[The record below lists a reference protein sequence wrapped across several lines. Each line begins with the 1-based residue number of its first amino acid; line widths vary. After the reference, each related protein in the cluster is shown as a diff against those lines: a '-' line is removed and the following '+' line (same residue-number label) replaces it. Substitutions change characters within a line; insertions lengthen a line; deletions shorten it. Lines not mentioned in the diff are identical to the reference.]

1 VVDNNIH
8 RFKDKKEK
16 IMAYGYNGKILHVDL
31 TTGQFTVEEPDDA
44 FYRKY
49 MGGSALAMHYILK
62 EIPAGVDPLG
72 PDNVLV
78 LALSVLTGNPISGQ
92 SRMTAAAKSPL
103 TGAIG
108 DSQGG
113 GFFPAE
119 LKFAGFDAIVIKGKA
134 EKPVYLWINE
144 GKYELRDAAHL
155 WGDITGEAEASIKN
169 ELGDDKIEVLQVGP
183 AGEKGVRFAGIFS
196 MSNRANG
203 RTGMG
208 AVMGSKNLKAV
219 AVRGKKR
226 PVPADKAGL
235 NELAKWGAA
244 NLDDSDIAG
253 LAKYGTAETTGANQT
268 SGTLPTFNY
277 NSGVFDG
284 WEAIDGTTMYD
295 NILRGAAE
303 GKQDRL
309 GRDTCYAC
317 AVRCKRVVEITEGKY
332 QVDPHYGGPEYET
345 TSTFGNYC
353 AIDDLAAIS
362 KANELCNKYG
372 LDSISCGAT
381 ISWAFEAF
389 NEGKLTLEDTDGLD
403 LSWGNAESMVALV
416 EKIGMREGF
425 GDLLAEGS
433 ERAAK
438 KIGRGTEAYLITFK
452 GQEAPAHMPR
462 VKRSLAVIYAT
473 NPFGADHQSSE
484 HDPALEG
491 DFEFYSDRLAVLGF
505 RESQP
510 SQSLNDEKIRFAA
523 TTQYLYS
530 ALDSLNLCQ
539 FVFGPAWQLYGPDDM
554 VKLVRAVTG
563 WDDVTFDE
571 LQKVGER
578 RLNMMRSFNAREG
591 IDRKKDVIPEK
602 LFKPLKNGA
611 SDGWVLDRAE
621 VESALDTYFEL
632 SGWDVETGVPTRAKL
647 EELDLDWVADQLG

>member
-1 VVDNNIH
+1 
-8 RFKDKKEK
+8 
-16 IMAYGYNGKILHVDL
+16 MLYGYNGKILHVDL
-31 TTGQFTVEEPDDA
+31 TSKKFHIEEPGEA

-49 MGGSALAMHYILK
+49 MGGSALAMYYLLK
-62 EIPAGVDPLG
+62 EMPAGVDPLG

-78 LALSVLTGNPISGQ
+78 LALSVLTGAAISGQ

-113 GFFPAE
+113 GFWPAE
-119 LKFAGFDAIVIKGKA
+119 LKFAGFDAIVIKGKSK
-134 EKPVYLWINE
+134 KPVYLSINN
-144 GKYELRDAAHL
+144 GNFELRDASHL
-155 WGDITGEAEASIKN
+155 WGKITGEAETTIRE
-169 ELGDDKIEVLQVGP
+169 ELGDSKTEVLQIGP

-208 AVMGSKNLKAV
+208 AVMGSKNLKAI

-226 PVPADKAGL
+226 PNVADKAGL
-235 NELAKWGAA
+235 NKLAKWGAA
-244 NLDDSDIAG
+244 NLANSDIAG
-253 LAKYGTAETTGANQT
+253 LGKYGTAETTGANQS
-268 SGTLPTFNY
+268 SGTLPTYNY
-277 NSGVFDG
+277 TSGVFDG
-284 WEAIDGTTMYD
+284 WEPIDGTTMYD
-295 NILRGAAE
+295 TILRGAAD

-317 AVRCKRVVEITEGKY
+317 TVRCKRVVEITEGAYK
-332 QVDPHYGGPEYET
+332 VDPKYGGPEYET

-372 LDSISCGAT
+372 MDTISCGAT

-403 LSWGNAESMVALV
+403 LTWGNAESMVKLT
-416 EKIGMREGF
+416 EKIAKREGF

-433 ERAAK
+433 ERAAQ

-473 NPFGADHQSSE
+473 NAYGADHQTHE
-484 HDPALEG
+484 HDPAIED
-491 DFEFYSDRLAVLGF
+491 DFEYYAERMAVLGF
-505 RESQP
+505 SEAQEPR
-510 SQSLNDEKIRFAA
+510 SLGAEKIRFAA
-523 TTQYLYS
+523 VSQRMYS
-530 ALDSLNLCQ
+530 AMDCLNLCQ
-539 FVFGPAWQLYGPDDM
+539 FVYGPAWQLYGPTDM
-554 VKLVRAVTG
+554 VELVRSVTG
-563 WDDVTFDE
+563 WEDVNFDE
-571 LQKVGER
+571 LQKVGEM
-578 RLNMMRSFNAREG
+578 RLNMMRAFNAREG
-591 IDRKKDVIPEK
+591 FDRKDDVLPEK
-602 LFKPLKNGA
+602 LFTPLKGGV
-611 SDGWVLDRAE
+611 SDGWKIDRAE
-621 VESALDTYFEL
+621 FESALDVYFKL
-632 SGWDVETGVPTRAKL
+632 CGWDVETGIPTQSKL
-647 EELDLDWVADQLG
+647 DDLDLGWVADQLG

>member
-1 VVDNNIH
+1 
-8 RFKDKKEK
+8 
-16 IMAYGYNGKILHVDL
+16 MPYGYNGKILHVDL
-31 TTGQFTVEEPDDA
+31 TNGKFRVEEPGEA

-49 MGGSALAMHYILK
+49 MGGSAFAMHYLLK
-62 EIPAGVDPLG
+62 DMPVGVDPLG

-78 LALSVLTGNPISGQ
+78 LALSVLTGTAISGQ

-119 LKFAGFDAIVIKGKA
+119 LKFAGFDAVIIKGKA

-144 GKYELRDAAHL
+144 GNYELRDASHL
-155 WGDITGEAEASIKN
+155 WGKITGEAESAIQV
-169 ELGDDKIEVLQVGP
+169 ELDDNKIEVLQIGP

-226 PVPADKAGL
+226 PQAADKAGL
-235 NELAKWGAA
+235 STLAKWGAA
-244 NLDDSDIAG
+244 NLEDSDIAG
-253 LAKYGTAETTGANQT
+253 LAKYGTAETTGANQA
-268 SGTLPTFNY
+268 SGTLPSYNY

-284 WEAIDGTTMYD
+284 WEPIDGTTMFD
-295 NILRGAAE
+295 TILKGAAE
-303 GKQDRL
+303 GKQLRQ

-317 AVRCKRVVEITEGKY
+317 TVRCKRVVEISEGPYK
-332 QVDPHYGGPEYET
+332 VDPHYGGPEYET

-362 KANELCNKYG
+362 KANEICNKYG
-372 LDSISCGAT
+372 MDSISCGAT

-403 LSWGNAESMVALV
+403 LTWGNAESMVTLTK
-416 EKIGMREGF
+416 KIATREGF
-425 GDLLAEGS
+425 GHLLAEGS

-462 VKRSLAVIYAT
+462 VKHSLAVIYTT
-473 NPFGADHQSSE
+473 NPYGADHQAHE
-484 HDPALEG
+484 HDPAFED
-491 DFEFYSDRLAVLGF
+491 DFEYYEDRMAVLGF
-505 RESQP
+505 SEGVEPRSFGA
-510 SQSLNDEKIRFAA
+510 EKIRFAVEG
-523 TTQYLYS
+523 QRMYS
-530 ALDSLNLCQ
+530 AMDSLNLCQ
-539 FVFGPAWQLYGPDDM
+539 FVYGPAWQLYGPNEM
-554 VKLVRAVTG
+554 VELVRTVTG
-563 WDDVTFDE
+563 WTDVTFDE

-578 RLNMMRSFNAREG
+578 RVNMMRAFNAREG
-591 IDRKKDVIPEK
+591 FDRRNDVIPEK
-602 LFKPLKNGA
+602 LFKPLKGGV
-611 SDGWVLDRAE
+611 SDGWKLDRDE
-621 VESALDTYFEL
+621 VNAAMDLYFEFC
-632 SGWDVETGVPTRAKL
+632 GWAVETGNPTQSKL
-647 EELDLDWVADQLG
+647 DELGLGWIATL

>member
-1 VVDNNIH
+1 MI
-8 RFKDKKEK
+8 
-16 IMAYGYNGKILHVDL
+16 YGYNGKILHIDL
-31 TTGQFTVEEPDDA
+31 TSGQFDVEEPDEA

-49 MGGSALAMHYILK
+49 MGGSAVAMHYLLK
-62 EIPAGVDPLG
+62 DMPAGVDPLG
-72 PDNVLV
+72 VDNVLV
-78 LALSVLTGNPISGQ
+78 LALSVLTGTAISGQ

-108 DSQGG
+108 DSQSG

-119 LKFAGFDAIVIKGKA
+119 LKFAGYDAIVIKGKS

-144 GKYELRDAAHL
+144 GKFELRDASHL
-155 WGDITGEAEASIKN
+155 WGKITGEAETSIKE
-169 ELGDDKIEVLQVGP
+169 ELDDNKIEVLQIGP

-208 AVMGSKNLKAV
+208 AVMGSKNLKAI

-226 PVPADKAGL
+226 PNVADKDAFKK
-235 NELAKWGAA
+235 LAKWGAK
-244 NLDDSDIAG
+244 NFPESDIAG
-253 LAKYGTAETTGANQT
+253 LGKYGTAETTGANQS
-268 SGTLPTFNY
+268 SGTLPAYNY

-284 WEAIDGTTMYD
+284 WEPIDGTTMYD
-295 NILRGAAE
+295 TILRGAAE

-317 AVRCKRVVEITEGKY
+317 TVRCKRVVEITEGKY
-332 QVDPHYGGPEYET
+332 KVDPKYGGPEYET

-353 AIDDLAAIS
+353 AVDDLAAIS

-372 LDSISCGAT
+372 MDTISCGAT

-403 LSWGNAESMVALV
+403 LSWGNAESMVKLT
-416 EKIGMREGF
+416 EKIAKREGF

-438 KIGRGTEAYLITFK
+438 EVGRGTEAYLITFK

-473 NPFGADHQSSE
+473 NPYGADHQSHE
-484 HDPALEG
+484 HDPAFED
-491 DFEFYSDRLAVLGF
+491 DFEYYAERMAVLGF
-505 RESQP
+505 NKGVEAR
-510 SQSLNDEKIRFAA
+510 SLNAEKIRFTVAS
-523 TTQYLYS
+523 QKMYS
-530 ALDSLNLCQ
+530 AMDSLNLCQ
-539 FVFGPAWQLYGPDDM
+539 FVYGPAWQLYGPNDM
-554 VKLVRAVTG
+554 VELVRTVTG
-563 WDDVTFDE
+563 WDVSFDE
-571 LQKVGER
+571 LQKIGER
-578 RLNMMRSFNAREG
+578 RLNMMRAFNAREG
-591 IDRKKDVIPEK
+591 MDRKNDVIPEK
-602 LFKPLKNGA
+602 LFKPLKGGV
-611 SDGWVLDRAE
+611 SDGWKLDRDE
-621 VESALDTYFEL
+621 VESALDSYFEQC
-632 SGWDVETGVPTRAKL
+632 GWDVKTGIPTRAKL
-647 EELDLDWVADQLG
+647 EELGLGWVADQLD